1 MNTMVSTENFPS
13 ELCSKESKENFARMV
28 LKVILFILLLTIV
41 VNCTILSYYFIYQER
56 ANKRK
61 LQETVREFSLLS
73 RGLLGSEYATQLVQF
88 GL

>member
-1 MNTMVSTENFPS
+1 MM
-13 ELCSKESKENFARMV
+13 
-28 LKVILFILLLTIV
+28 
-41 VNCTILSYYFIYQER
+41 QER

>member
-1 MNTMVSTENFPS
+1 MNSMVATENFPT
-13 ELCSKESKENFARMV
+13 ELCSREAKEHFARSV
-28 LKVILFILLLTIV
+28 LK
-41 VNCTILSYYFIYQER
+41 ER

-73 RGLLGSEYATQLVQF
+73 RGLLGSEYAAQLVQL

>member
-1 MNTMVSTENFPS
+1 MVSTENFPS

-28 LKVILFILLLTIV
+28 LKVIVFILLLTIV
-41 VNCTILSYYFIYQER
+41 VKCTILSYYFIYQER